1 MSTTVPPLSFNPA
14 GIELDRRQGL
24 SRQLY
29 QALRARVLDGRLA
42 SGTRLPASRDLA
54 AALAISRNSVV
65 RAYDQLYAEGF
76 IEGRVGDG
84 TYVAQLSSTGL
95 GWPLHEQA
103 RSHNETRS
111 PVGASLLVKGP
122 SGENISTKVSTGF
135 STGLPT
141 ALSTDW
147 LDLPVVSSSKV
158 IHSGGLERVEKH
170 HLKPPPGGP
179 PRAFRVGVPAFD
191 LFPFDVWAKL
201 NAAFWRKPDL
211 QQLCYGDSQ
220 GDARLRGLIA
230 AYLRSSRG
238 LQCTAEQIVITSGA
252 QQGISLCA
260 QLLVD
265 PGDVV
270 AVENPG
276 YRAAGHAFAV
286 AGAEVRGVPVDGDG
300 LDCTAL
306 GSLNDC
312 RLAYVT
318 PSHQYPTG
326 VVMSL
331 PRRLELLD
339 WAERNNGWIVEDD
352 YDGEYR
358 YSGAPLAP
366 LAALD
371 RQGRVLYVGT
381 FGKVA
386 FPALRLGYL
395 VLPPGLV
402 NAFARRRAV
411 DVRHSEV
418 STQAV
423 MAEFMAAGHFQRHIR
438 RMRRAALAR
447 RDALLAGWP
456 KSLSGVGAMP
466 TVVAGLHVTVPV
478 DSIERERD
486 LIARATEAGVE
497 VNGLS
502 SYWLPTTTPTQ
513 VRAGLVLGFAA
524 VPPAA
529 IDAALARLA
538 KAWQT

>member
-1 MSTTVPPLSFNPA
+1 MPEPTTLSMPFNPA

-54 AALAISRNSVV
+54 LALAISRNSVV

-84 TYVAQLSSTGL
+84 TYVAQLPQTVL
-95 GWPLHEQA
+95 PAKKL
-103 RSHNETRS
+103 
-111 PVGASLLVKGP
+111 
-122 SGENISTKVSTGF
+122 STKISTGF

-141 ALSTDW
+141 VLSTDG
-147 LDLPVVSSSKV
+147 LDLSVDSSSKV
-158 IHSGGLERVEKH
+158 IYSAALARIKNN
-170 HLKPPPGGP
+170 HLSRPPSGP

-211 QQLCYGDSQ
+211 QQLCYGDPA
-220 GDARLRGLIA
+220 GDARLRGMIA

-238 LQCTAEQIVITSGA
+238 LPCTAEQIVITSGA

-260 QLLVD
+260 QLLVE
-265 PGDVV
+265 PGDGV
-270 AVENPG
+270 AIENPG

-286 AGAEVRGVPVDGDG
+286 VGARLHGVAVDSEGI
-300 LDCTAL
+300 DCNQLADL
-306 GSLNDC
+306 KDC
-312 RLAYVT
+312 RLTYVT

-331 PRRLELLD
+331 ARRLELLA
-339 WAERNNGWIVEDD
+339 WAERAQGWIVEDD

-402 NAFARRRAV
+402 DAFAQRRAV

-438 RMRRAALAR
+438 RMRRAALSR
-447 RDALLAGWP
+447 RNSLLGGWP
-456 KSLSGVGAMP
+456 QDIAGIGPLPAVA
-466 TVVAGLHVTVPV
+466 AGLHLTVAV
-478 DSIERERD
+478 ENVARERELID
-486 LIARATEAGVE
+486 LARGVDVE
-497 VNGLS
+497 INALS
-502 SYWLPTTTPTQ
+502 SYWLEDSTVP
-513 VRAGLVLGFAA
+513 VDRRAGLVLGFAA
-524 VPPAA
+524 VSEQA
-529 IDAALARLA
+529 IEAALQRLRTV
-538 KAWQT
+538 WCTPLT

>member
-1 MSTTVPPLSFNPA
+1 MTSEPLSLTFNPA

-29 QALRARVLDGRLA
+29 QALRTRVLDGRLA

-84 TYVAQLSSTGL
+84 TYVAQL
-95 GWPLHEQA
+95 PQA
-103 RSHNETRS
+103 TL
-111 PVGASLLVKGP
+111 PAKKL
-122 SGENISTKVSTGF
+122 STKVSTGF

-141 ALSTDW
+141 ALSTNW
-147 LDLPVVSSSKV
+147 LDLPVDSSSKV
-158 IHSGGLERVEKH
+158 IHNDPLTRVKNN
-170 HLKPPPGGP
+170 HLATPPSGP

-191 LFPFDVWAKL
+191 LFPFEVWAKL
-201 NAAFWRKPDL
+201 NAAFWRKPDF
-211 QQLCYGDSQ
+211 QQLCYGDPA
-220 GDARLRGLIA
+220 GDARLRGMIA

-238 LQCTAEQIVITSGA
+238 MQCTAEQILITSGA

-260 QLLVD
+260 QLLVE
-265 PGDVV
+265 PGDGV
-270 AVENPG
+270 AIENPG

-286 AGAEVRGVPVDGDG
+286 AGARLHGVVVDSEGINCSELSA
-300 LDCTAL
+300 LD
-306 GSLNDC
+306 DC
-312 RLAYVT
+312 RLTYVT

-331 PRRLELLD
+331 ARRLELLA
-339 WAERNNGWIVEDD
+339 WAERTQGWIVEDD

-371 RQGRVLYVGT
+371 RHGRVLYVGT

-402 NAFARRRAV
+402 QAFAQRRAV

-418 STQAV
+418 STQVV

-438 RMRRAALAR
+438 RMRRAALSR
-447 RDALLAGWP
+447 RNTLLNGWP
-456 KSLSGVGAMP
+456 QDIPGVGKLP
-466 TVVAGLHVTVPV
+466 TVAAGLHMTVPV
-478 DSIERERD
+478 DSVARERE
-486 LIARATEAGVE
+486 LIELASGVDVE

-502 SYWLPTTTPTQ
+502 SYWLPESATPMDQ
-513 VRAGLVLGFAA
+513 RAGLVLGFAA
-524 VPPAA
+524 VPEKA
-529 IDAALARLA
+529 IEAALQRLRA
-538 KAWQT
+538 VWRAG

>member
-1 MSTTVPPLSFNPA
+1 MNNAVPPLSFNPA

-29 QALRARVLDGRLA
+29 QALRMRVLDGRLA

-84 TYVAQLSSTGL
+84 TYVAKLSSTAL
-95 GWPLHEQA
+95 PL
-103 RSHNETRS
+103 
-111 PVGASLLVKGP
+111 K
-122 SGENISTKVSTGF
+122 NISTKVSTGF
-135 STGLPT
+135 STGLSTGLP
-141 ALSTDW
+141 TDW
-147 LDLPVVSSSKV
+147 LDLPVGPSSKV
-158 IHSGGLERVEKH
+158 IHSGALERVGKH
-170 HLKPPPGGP
+170 HLPQPPLGP

-191 LFPFDVWAKL
+191 LFPFEVWAKL

-238 LQCTAEQIVITSGA
+238 LHCTAEQIVITSGA

-265 PGDVV
+265 PDDVV

-276 YRAAGHAFAV
+276 YRAAGHAFSV

-300 LDCTAL
+300 LDCAAL
-306 GSLNDC
+306 GTLNHC

-331 PRRLELLD
+331 ARRLELLT

-402 NAFARRRAV
+402 DAFARRRAV

-456 KSLSGVGAMP
+456 KAVPGVGAMP
-466 TVVAGLHVTVPV
+466 TVVAGLHVTVPMNSV
-478 DSIERERD
+478 EREQE
-486 LIARATEAGVE
+486 LIARATHAGVE
-497 VNGLS
+497 INGLS
-502 SYWLPTTTPTQ
+502 GYWLPTTTTP

-529 IDAALARLA
+529 IGTALASLA
-538 KAWQT
+538 KAWRTGG

>member
-1 MSTTVPPLSFNPA
+1 MPSIEPPLSFNPA

-24 SRQLY
+24 TRQLY
-29 QALRARVLDGRLA
+29 QALRQRVLDGRLV

-54 AALAISRNSVV
+54 AALSISRNSVV

-84 TYVAQLSSTGL
+84 TYVAQLPQTQVRCKKLSTNL
-95 GWPLHEQA
+95 
-103 RSHNETRS
+103 
-111 PVGASLLVKGP
+111 
-122 SGENISTKVSTGF
+122 STGF
-135 STGLPT
+135 STGLSPG
-141 ALSTDW
+141 LSTKPV
-147 LDLPVVSSSKV
+147 DLPVISSSQV
-158 IHSGGLERVEKH
+158 IHSPALGRVESN
-170 HLKPPPGGP
+170 HLPLPPPGP

-211 QQLCYGDSQ
+211 QQLCYGDPA
-220 GDARLRGLIA
+220 GDERLRGLIA

-238 LQCTAEQIVITSGA
+238 MQCTAEQIVITSGA
-252 QQGISLCA
+252 QQAISLCA
-260 QLLVD
+260 QLLVT
-265 PGDVV
+265 PGDGV

-276 YRAAGHAFAV
+276 YRAAGHAFAI
-286 AGAEVRGVPVDGDG
+286 AGAKLHGVAVDAEGI
-300 LDCTAL
+300 DCAAL
-306 GSLNDC
+306 NRIDPC

-318 PSHQYPTG
+318 PSHQYPLG

-331 PRRLELLD
+331 ARRLELLA
-339 WAERNNGWIVEDD
+339 WAERTGGWIVEDD

-371 RQGRVLYVGT
+371 RSGRVLYVGT

-395 VLPPGLV
+395 VLPAGLV
-402 NAFARRRAV
+402 QAFARRRAV

-423 MAEFMAAGHFQRHIR
+423 MAEFMAAGHFQRHVR
-438 RMRRAALAR
+438 RMRRAALSR

-456 KSLSGVGAMP
+456 EAIPGVGRLPA
-466 TVVAGLHVTVPV
+466 VAAGLHLTVPV
-478 DSIERERD
+478 EGLARQRE
-486 LIARATEAGVE
+486 LVEQAAAVGVE
-497 VNGLS
+497 INGLS
-502 SYWLPTTTPTQ
+502 TYWLPDSSTPADQ
-513 VRAGLVLGFAA
+513 RAGLVLGFAA
-524 VPPAA
+524 VPEAQ
-529 IDAALARLA
+529 ISLALKCLGQ
-538 KAWQT
+538 AWR

>member
-1 MSTTVPPLSFNPA
+1 MSNTPLPSSFNPA

-29 QALRARVLDGRLA
+29 QALRVRVLDGRLA

-54 AALAISRNSVV
+54 TALSISRNSVV

-84 TYVAQLSSTGL
+84 TYVAQL
-95 GWPLHEQA
+95 PQA
-103 RSHNETRS
+103 AL
-111 PVGASLLVKGP
+111 PAKKL
-122 SGENISTKVSTGF
+122 STKVSTGF

-141 ALSTDW
+141 TLSTNW
-147 LDLPVVSSSKV
+147 LDLPVVPSSKV
-158 IHSGGLERVEKH
+158 IHSSALGRVEKN
-170 HLKPPPGGP
+170 HLAVPPGGP

-191 LFPFDVWAKL
+191 LFPFEVWAKL

-211 QQLCYGDSQ
+211 QQLCYGDPA
-220 GDARLRGLIA
+220 GDERLRGLIA

-238 LQCTAEQIVITSGA
+238 MQCAAEQIVITSGA

-260 QLLVD
+260 QLLVE
-265 PGDVV
+265 PGDGVGI
-270 AVENPG
+270 ENPG

-286 AGAEVRGVPVDGDG
+286 AGARLHGVPVDEEGI
-300 LDCTAL
+300 DCSAL
-306 GSLNDC
+306 AQLSDC

-331 PRRLELLD
+331 ARRLELLA
-339 WAERNNGWIVEDD
+339 WAEGNQGWIIEDD

-371 RQGRVLYVGT
+371 RHGRVLYVGT

-402 NAFARRRAV
+402 DAFAQRRAV

-438 RMRRAALAR
+438 RMRRAALSR
-447 RDALLAGWP
+447 RNCLLGGWP
-456 KSLSGVGAMP
+456 AEMTGVGSLP
-466 TVVAGLHVTVPV
+466 TVSAGLHMTVSV
-478 DSIERERD
+478 DSLARERR
-486 LIARATEAGVE
+486 LIEQAESVGVE
-497 VNGLS
+497 INGLS
-502 SYWLPTTTPTQ
+502 NYWLPDSRTPVDQ
-513 VRAGLVLGFAA
+513 RAGLVLGFAA
-524 VPPAA
+524 VPEAA
-529 IDAALARLA
+529 IKAALGRL
-538 KAWQT
+538 KTVW